1 MLEMV
6 IKMKYKKNDVVE
18 GRITGIEP
26 YGIFLSIDNGYSGLI
41 HISEISHAFVK
52 NIHDYVKINETIK
65 AKIIEVDENQ
75 KKLKLSIK
83 NLNYND
89 EELQFK
95 DVSETGFRSLKE
107 NLRPWIDEKLSELNQ
122 K

>member
-1 MLEMV
+1 
-6 IKMKYKKNDVVE
+6 MKYKKNDVVE